1 MNIRFEN
8 LGFFN
13 VDEDYLCYLNQI
25 DSEVQDSKDKDY
37 GKKPFLGI
45 IVMIDTYLY
54 FVPLTSGKPKHAKWK
69 NVGSAHF
76 LIYEQVS
83 KTELRKADIFK
94 SLSATEALKI
104 FAALEIKKMIP
115 VRADLYTRIDFAALS
130 DKQYA
135 DLLEKEYRFCK
146 KNQDRILKKIE
157 QVYAEQKETGKVH
170 PMHCDFAK
178 LEAACSTY
186 KAKA

>member
-1 MNIRFEN
+1 
-8 LGFFN
+8 
-13 VDEDYLCYLNQI
+13 
-25 DSEVQDSKDKDY
+25 
-37 GKKPFLGI
+37 
-45 IVMIDTYLY
+45 MIDTYLY

-94 SLSATEALKI
+94 SLSAAEALKF

-135 DLLEKEYRFCK
+135 DLLEKESGQNFEENR
-146 KNQDRILKKIE
+146 
-157 QVYAEQKETGKVH
+157 TGL
-170 PMHCDFAK
+170 CRAK
-178 LEAACSTY
+178 GNWEGSPDAL
-186 KAKA
+186 

>member
-1 MNIRFEN
+1 
-8 LGFFN
+8 
-13 VDEDYLCYLNQI
+13 
-25 DSEVQDSKDKDY
+25 
-37 GKKPFLGI
+37 
-45 IVMIDTYLY
+45 
-54 FVPLTSGKPKHAKWK
+54 
-69 NVGSAHF
+69 
-76 LIYEQVS
+76 
-83 KTELRKADIFK
+83 
-94 SLSATEALKI
+94 
-104 FAALEIKKMIP
+104 MIP

-178 LEAACSTY
+178 LEAACITY

>member
-13 VDEDYLCYLNQI
+13 VDENYLCYLNQI
-25 DSEVQDSKDKDY
+25 DSEVQYSKDKDY
-37 GKKPFLGI
+37 VKKPFLGI
-45 IVMIDTYLY
+45 VVMIDTYLY

-76 LIYEQVS
+76 LIYEQVP

-94 SLSATEALKI
+94 SLSETEALKI

-115 VRADLYTRIDFAALS
+115 VRADLYTRIDFAALN

-157 QVYAEQKETGKVH
+157 QVYAEQKGTGKVH
-170 PMHCDFAK
+170 PMYCDFAK

>member
-25 DSEVQDSKDKDY
+25 DSEVQYSRDKDY

-45 IVMIDTYLY
+45 VVMIDTYLY

-76 LIYEQVS
+76 LIYEQVL

-94 SLSATEALKI
+94 SLSETEALKI
-104 FAALEIKKMIP
+104 FAALEIKKMIS
-115 VRADLYTRIDFAALS
+115 VRGDLYTRIDFAALG

-157 QVYAEQKETGKVH
+157 QVYAEQKESRKVH
-170 PMHCDFAK
+170 PMYCDFAK

-186 KAKA
+186 EAKA